1 MQEHLGKGKAQ
12 QSLIELQKRLLLN
25 EKDWISELDKSRV
38 AKLTNSDAFDELFQ
52 LEKVL
57 EVAGR
62 LQLPKTS
69 QELSGGGII
78 VDETSSDMSD
88 DGN

>member
-1 MQEHLGKGKAQ
+1 M
-12 QSLIELQKRLLLN
+12 N

-57 EVAGR
+57 EMASR
-62 LQLPKTS
+62 LQLPRTS

-78 VDETSSDMSD
+78 VDETSSDFSD
-88 DGN
+88 DGNEAVSKKDESNFKRLNSIKHAVK